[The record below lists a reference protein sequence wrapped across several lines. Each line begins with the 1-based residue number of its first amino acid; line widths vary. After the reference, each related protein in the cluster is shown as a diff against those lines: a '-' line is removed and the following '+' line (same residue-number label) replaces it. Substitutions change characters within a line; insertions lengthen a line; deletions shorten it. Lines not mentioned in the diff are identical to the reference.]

1 MKNYMATFDYC
12 RELLYELHIPF
23 ADGDRDSIV
32 AVEVNPR
39 LRRAVGRCTIVK
51 TYYCGEKD
59 FKIELNPAVVE
70 DSVPDSELETT
81 ILHELLH
88 TCPDCW
94 NHGKTWSYYA
104 AKVNQEYGYHVARTI
119 NCKTAAQ
126 RRNEIEPYKYKVI
139 CKSCGKVVAKRKRVC
154 DIVSNTGRYYHPSCK
169 QAGRGGALRVECT
182 DPRYALLTY
191 HA

>member
-23 ADGDRDSIV
+23 ADGDVNSIV

-39 LRRAVGRCTIVK
+39 LRRAVGRCVIVK
-51 TYYCGEKD
+51 TYFCGEKD

-81 ILHELLH
+81 LIHELIH
-88 TCPDCW
+88 TCPGCW
-94 NHGKTWSYYA
+94 NHGATWSRYA
-104 AKVNQEYGYHVARTI
+104 AKVNREYGYNVARLI
-119 NCKTAAQ
+119 NCKTAEQ
-126 RRNEIEPYKYKVI
+126 RRNEAEPYKYKVI
-139 CKSCGKVVAKRKRVC
+139 CKSCGQVVAKRKRICDLVSYPSHYHHKVC
-154 DIVSNTGRYYHPSCK
+154 
-169 QAGRGGALRVECT
+169 GGALRVECT
-182 DPRYALLTY
+182 DPKIQIL

>member
-1 MKNYMATFDYC
+1 MKDYMATFDYC
-12 RELLYELHIPF
+12 RGILRELHIPF
-23 ADGDRDSIV
+23 ADGDVNSIV

-39 LRRAVGRCTIVK
+39 LRSAVGRCCIVK
-51 TYYCGEKD
+51 TYFCGERD

-81 ILHELLH
+81 LLHELLH

-104 AKVNQEYGYHVARTI
+104 ERVNRAYGYNVARLI
-119 NCKTAAQ
+119 DCETAEQ
-126 RRNEIEPYKYKVI
+126 RRDKIEPYKYKVI
-139 CKSCGKVVAKRKRVC
+139 CKSCGQVVDKRKRIC
-154 DIVSNTGRYYHPSCK
+154 DVVRYPSLYKHRNC
-169 QAGRGGALRVECT
+169 GGALRVECT
-182 DPRYALLTY
+182 DPKYALLTY

>member
-1 MKNYMATFDYC
+1 MKNYMDTYAYC
-12 RELLYELHIPF
+12 MELLCELQIPF
-23 ADGDRDSIV
+23 ADGDVNSIV

-39 LRRAVGRCTIVK
+39 LRRVIVK

-59 FKIELNPAVVE
+59 FKIELNPAVVQ

-88 TCPDCW
+88 TCPGCF
-94 NHGKTWSYYA
+94 NHGKTWSGYA
-104 AKVNQEYGYHVARTI
+104 AKVNREYGYNVARTI
-119 NCKTAAQ
+119 HCEAAAQ

-139 CKSCGKVVAKRKRVC
+139 CKSCGKVVAKKRRIC
-154 DIVSNTGRYYHPSCK
+154 DLVRYPSYYHHTNC
-169 QAGRGGALRVECT
+169 GGALRVECT
-182 DPRYALLTY
+182 DHKNQIL